1 MLLLTL
7 NHSLPCPHRYQN
19 CQDLV
24 FRRAQLKSAKFRPL
38 SREQAAAVAAEA
50 RRLHAA
56 DDATAQRAHA
66 AAVKGTHFFSAL
78 QARTRGQPHC
88 SIPCATGR
96 ENLSHTLSEDIS
108 QYQLSTSFSQFLI
121 QTQTDG

>member
-1 MLLLTL
+1 MLFLTL
-7 NHSLPCPHRYQN
+7 NHSLPSALTHQN

-50 RRLHAA
+50 RRLHAP

-78 QARTRGQPHC
+78 QARTHAWSAALLLPLLECRD
-88 SIPCATGR
+88 TMR
-96 ENLSHTLSEDIS
+96 EWEKKNLPPTNI
-108 QYQLSTSFSQFLI
+108 
-121 QTQTDG
+121 